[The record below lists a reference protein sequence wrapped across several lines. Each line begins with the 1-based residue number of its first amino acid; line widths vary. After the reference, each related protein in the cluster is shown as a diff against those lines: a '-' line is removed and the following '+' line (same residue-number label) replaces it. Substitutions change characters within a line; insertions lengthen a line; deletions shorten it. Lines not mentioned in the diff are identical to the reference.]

1 MPGTM
6 PRGSRLTGIVRY
18 KKFAVDTSTLLLGL
32 VFSAIG
38 AGFFMYGRKQQR
50 PVPLVCGLVLMVYP
64 YFVSSN
70 ALLVA
75 IGLALIATPYFWH
88 T

>member
-1 MPGTM
+1 M
-6 PRGSRLTGIVRY
+6 
-18 KKFAVDTSTLLLGL
+18 DTSSLLLGL

-50 PVPLVCGLVLMVYP
+50 PVPLLCGLVLMVYP
-64 YFVSSN
+64 YFISN
-70 ALLVA
+70 NGLLIA
-75 IGLALIATPYFWH
+75 IGVALIAIPYFVR

>member
-1 MPGTM
+1 M
-6 PRGSRLTGIVRY
+6 
-18 KKFAVDTSTLLLGL
+18 DTSSLLLGL

-38 AGFFMYGRKQQR
+38 AGFFMYGRKQTR
-50 PVPLVCGLVLMVYP
+50 PVPLLCGLALMVYP
-64 YFVSSN
+64 YFISNN

-75 IGLALIATPYFWH
+75 IGVVLMAIPYFVR